1 MNLRIAGC
9 ILTLYMIAA
18 VIAVAYILFK
28 RSQLLSQL
36 SLKDNIS
43 HLESSLGYRKVN
55 TNLASNRYGSWR
67 NQRPRDGTIARIWR
81 GSKNNFIV
89 TTSIFKFVALI

>member
-1 MNLRIAGC
+1 
-9 ILTLYMIAA
+9 MISA

-36 SLKDNIS
+36 SLKDNLS

-55 TNLASNRYGSWR
+55 TNLASNTNRYGSWR
-67 NQRPRDGTIARIWR
+67 NQRPRNGTIARTWR

-89 TTSIFKFVALI
+89 ATSIFKFVALI